1 MKKELRHDRHTV
13 SLPTDHMV
21 FSPKYRAKILVGD
34 VGLLTEA
41 IIRKTCLELDITIVD
56 MSVNSDH
63 VHLFIQYS
71 PKYSVSYIAKMI
83 KGRTS
88 RILRQE
94 FPEPKRMVSEKSL
107 GSKLLSWKCWSWMGS
122 CGKVYCRTGSKIKK
136 LRLITGLVT

>member
-13 SLPTDHMV
+13 SLLADHMV

-41 IIRKTCLELDITIVD
+41 IIRKNCLELDIKILD

-63 VHLFIQYS
+63 VHLFIQFP

-94 FPEPKRMVSEKSL
+94 FPEPKRMV
-107 GSKLLSWKCWSWMGS
+107 
-122 CGKVYCRTGSKIKK
+122 
-136 LRLITGLVT
+136 